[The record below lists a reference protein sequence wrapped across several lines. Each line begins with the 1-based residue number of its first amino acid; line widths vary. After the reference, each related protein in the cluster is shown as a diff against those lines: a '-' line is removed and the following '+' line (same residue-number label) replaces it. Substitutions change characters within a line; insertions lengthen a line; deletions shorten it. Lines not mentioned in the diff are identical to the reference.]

1 MQKLH
6 QRDLSKG
13 FGEVYL
19 PFALERKYPH
29 AGREWRWQYVFPSK
43 TISTDPRSGARRRH
57 HADEKLV
64 QQFSEALDED
74 LNISGAWGVV
84 FEWVRD
90 TNRRIAENTL
100 KIADAAA
107 ALAAFE
113 KIDSVLGIGAKAE
126 SEAPA
131 EITALAEART
141 AAKKAKD
148 FKRADAIR
156 EELKAK
162 GWAIEDTAKG
172 PKLKKI

>member
-1 MQKLH
+1 MVAGQSPAG
-6 QRDLSKG
+6 Q
-13 FGEVYL
+13 
-19 PFALERKYPH
+19 AL
-29 AGREWRWQYVFPSK
+29 
-43 TISTDPRSGARRRH
+43 GAP
-57 HADEKLV
+57 LL
-64 QQFSEALDED
+64 QQFTEALDED

-90 TNRRIAENTL
+90 TNRRIAENSL
-100 KIADAAA
+100 KPADAAA

-113 KIDSVLGIGAKAE
+113 KIDTVLGIGAKAE

-131 EITALAEART
+131 EIVALAEART

-156 EELKAK
+156 EELKTK
-162 GWAIEDTAKG
+162 GWAIEDTPKG